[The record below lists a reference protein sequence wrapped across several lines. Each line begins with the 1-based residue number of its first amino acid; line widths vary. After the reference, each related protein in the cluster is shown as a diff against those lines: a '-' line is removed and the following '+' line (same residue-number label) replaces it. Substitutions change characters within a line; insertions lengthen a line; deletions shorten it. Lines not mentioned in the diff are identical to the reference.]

1 MFNIIIN
8 EDGTLV
14 LTVHDIFITTN
25 NKNPICCNRREKGV
39 SSKQTEI
46 SEYIYIAQL
55 EIQIN

>member
-25 NKNPICCNRREKGV
+25 NKNPIKILLVVIEEKRV
-39 SSKQTEI
+39 FLLSKQK
-46 SEYIYIAQL
+46 
-55 EIQIN
+55 